1 MNRAVFTS
9 RAIAAAVI
17 LIAVAFAAGSSA
29 QGGAPAAQSQPA
41 AAGPAPRTADGHPDL
56 SGVWWP
62 GRDLQIRPLGDPP
75 PAAPGAPPP
84 LAAQVG
90 RRGDPRSPICISRG
104 RRRRPRRSPTRTTRR
119 FAACPRHSAL

>member
-1 MNRAVFTS
+1 MNHAVFTS
-9 RAIAAAVI
+9 RAIAAMM

-41 AAGPAPRTADGHPDL
+41 AAGPAPR
-56 SGVWWP
+56 P
-62 GRDLQIRPLGDPP
+62 GRLGILHQQLLELR
-75 PAAPGAPPP
+75 PP